1 MTGINL
7 SFRGMPY
14 VPGVA
19 QGILQQGLQGD
30 PSGRIVMLEA
40 PPGPM
45 PQLPAGIV
53 MVDAAPISHAMIPL
67 LDSDLPV
74 VIVTRAQAAAMPAGR
89 VVRLDG
95 GNGRITL
102 AEAALERQPHVVP
115 AAPAADL
122 PARTTDGTPV
132 MLRVSVR
139 DRHAAQRAVALGA
152 EAIGLVRSEFL
163 EPADGGQPDAAF
175 YRAAFGGLCE
185 AAGGRPVTIRLIDI
199 AADKCPAWLPASSG
213 AGGALGRQGVRLY
226 GEEPLASLYRAQLEA
241 IAALADGCRLSVLLP
256 YVSDAGELEH
266 WLGVLRGALPLGI
279 PLGAMAET
287 PAAVLQLCAWCEL
300 ADFVAVGCNDLMQ
313 CLFGADR
320 DRPGLRR
327 YLDPYAP
334 VLYRFLGDVAG
345 QAGRERLERVQL
357 CGVLPQLPGVLP
369 VLIGLGFRAFSVEP
383 ARLPWLA
390 ETVANTRL
398 ADAGALASRVCRAD
412 SSAGVRALLQED
424 GPAPADLAGGCA

>member
-1 MTGINL
+1 MTGTNL
-7 SFRGMPY
+7 SFDGMPY

-30 PSGRIVMLEA
+30 PSGRIVMLES

-45 PQLPAGIV
+45 PHLPAGIV

-67 LDSDLPV
+67 LGSGVPV

-89 VVRLDG
+89 AVRLDG
-95 GNGRITL
+95 GSGRIML
-102 AEAALERQPHVVP
+102 AEGLGESPPLTVP
-115 AAPAADL
+115 AAPAAVL
-122 PARTTDGTPV
+122 PVCTADGVPV
-132 MLRVSVR
+132 MLRASVR
-139 DRHAAQRAVALGA
+139 DRHAVQRAVELGA
-152 EAIGLVRSEFL
+152 EAIGLVRSEYL
-163 EPADGGQPDAAF
+163 EPADGRMPDAAF
-175 YRAAFGGLCE
+175 YRAAFGGLCQ

-199 AADKCPAWLPASSG
+199 AADKRPAWLSASSG

-226 GEEPLASLYRAQLEA
+226 DEEPLASLCRAQLEA
-241 IAALADGCRLSVLLP
+241 VAALADGCRLRVLLP
-256 YVSDAGELEH
+256 YVSDAGELAH
-266 WLGVLRGALPLGI
+266 WLGVLRGALPRGI

-287 PAAVLQLCAWCEL
+287 PAAVLQLHAWCEL

-334 VLYRFLGDVAG
+334 VLYRFLGEVAG

-369 VLIGLGFRAFSVEP
+369 VLVGLGFRTFSVEP
-383 ARLPWLA
+383 AQLPWLG
-390 ETVANTRL
+390 ETVASTRL
-398 ADAGALASRVCRAD
+398 EDAMELAARVCRAD
-412 SSAGVRALLQED
+412 SSAGVRVLLQED
-424 GPAPADLAGGCA
+424 GPAPADRAGGRA